1 MVVVQTVP
9 PSSSE
14 EKEFTRGPRSANST
28 EVVRETR
35 KQFCPLPRIFIRRR
49 LDQPRLRLIL
59 PWFYMLTRREQL
71 ARVDRNWIWMPI
83 FSFER
88 IKSLNDFGDIVSFF
102 FFFLNNLVQRRI
114 IIESNR
120 DKREIRMIFGYC
132 LIQVNGGMVNLRLIK
147 RMRVDFDLYFV
158 KLCVQVCVNLIE
170 RLAIQVFFYKRW
182 RE

>member
-1 MVVVQTVP
+1 
-9 PSSSE
+9 
-14 EKEFTRGPRSANST
+14 
-28 EVVRETR
+28 
-35 KQFCPLPRIFIRRR
+35 
-49 LDQPRLRLIL
+49 
-59 PWFYMLTRREQL
+59 
-71 ARVDRNWIWMPI
+71 MPI

-132 LIQVNGGMVNLRLIK
+132 LIQVNGGMVNLRSMK
-147 RMRVDFDLYFV
+147 RMRMDFDLYFV

-170 RLAIQVFFYKRW
+170 RLAIQVFFYKR
-182 RE
+182 